1 MGDIRTYLDDIRNG
15 KRASNELYSE
25 TRQILLPTLK
35 RWIPKDLQSRWDAE
49 DLLHEAFLRA
59 MESLGT
65 FEWRGNGSWRNF
77 ILTIARHCIQ
87 DALKRKSR
95 MDVRF
100 TRGSSEEGLR
110 SSEVIDP
117 KQAHPEMIS
126 DRDSVE
132 AVLGRM
138 PPSDARLLR
147 LKVLESL
154 SDEQIAVRIGKSPET
169 TRKAIHRAMVK
180 FTEIGQRL
188 WDRRIPPDLGPSETD

>member
-1 MGDIRTYLDDIRNG
+1 MGDIRQYLDDIRNG
-15 KRASNELYSE
+15 RRASNELYSE
-25 TRQILLPTLK
+25 TRQTLLPTLK

-59 MESLGT
+59 MENLGS

-87 DALKRKSR
+87 DAMKRKSR

-100 TRGSSEEGLR
+100 TRGSSVGGLR
-110 SSEVIDP
+110 SSEVVDP
-117 KQAHPEMIS
+117 RQAHAELIT

-132 AVLGRM
+132 AVLDRM
-138 PPSDARLLR
+138 SRSDARLIR

-154 SDEQIAVRIGKSPET
+154 SDEHVADKIGKSPET

-188 WDRRIPPDLGPSETD
+188 WGRKTPPGPGASGTD